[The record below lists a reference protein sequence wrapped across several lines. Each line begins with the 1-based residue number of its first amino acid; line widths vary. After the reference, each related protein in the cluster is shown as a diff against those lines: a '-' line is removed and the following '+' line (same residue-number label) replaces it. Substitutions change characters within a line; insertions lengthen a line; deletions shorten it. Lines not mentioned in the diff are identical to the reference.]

1 MEALIP
7 NQALARVVPADILA
21 CIRRCSE
28 ARYNLVRPMVLTSS
42 FHWLAE
48 AAGLDQIITRHA
60 FLLELAKV
68 KAAGFG
74 LKGKGR
80 THTNKQK
87 GVKK

>member
-1 MEALIP
+1 MEALTS
-7 NQALARVVPADILA
+7 NQALARVVLADILA
-21 CIRRCSE
+21 CICCSGE

-48 AAGLDQIITRHA
+48 AAGLDQILTRHA

-68 KAAGFG
+68 KTAGFG
-74 LKGKGR
+74 LKGKGW